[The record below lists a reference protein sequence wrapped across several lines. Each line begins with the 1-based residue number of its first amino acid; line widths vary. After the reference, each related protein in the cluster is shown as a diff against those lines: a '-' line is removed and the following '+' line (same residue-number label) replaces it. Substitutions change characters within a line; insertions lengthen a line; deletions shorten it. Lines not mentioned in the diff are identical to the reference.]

1 MFYKGDNMKKII
13 KIILVLIILL
23 FIFFAINF
31 IRNIVI
37 INKIY
42 SAENMYKDKT
52 NCKTEYLN
60 ISNIE
65 QDGIVNKNKFILTKL
80 GEKTK
85 TENFEYD
92 RENDSFRK
100 VTTLIEEKIDDKIKK
115 ISISHDT
122 KEYSEYIDE
131 NDYEMPRPLTFFTE
145 VDCLKNELIIN
156 YIIKPIKENS
166 SQYIIKILN
175 EDDNVEYSYYIN
187 KNTLLID
194 KIMYE
199 QDDSVFEKEY
209 IVEVDN
215 VTENEFLFDL
225 TEYKNINENN

>member
-42 SAENMYKDKT
+42 FAENMYKDKT

>member
-145 VDCLKNELIIN
+145 VDCLKNELIMN